1 VDKIDYMFLAS
12 IIGSLFLGTIL
23 TYAFSVGL
31 PSTGTF
37 VGAIEFVKDVI
48 EWAGYV
54 GIFILAFLEI
64 IYPAIPGELVLP
76 FVGFLVAEKKLNLM
90 FSVLAATTGNV
101 LGMLTIYVVSMKLGR
116 PFIDRYGKYFL
127 LDKRHIEM
135 SEELFNKY
143 GEIVVLIGRMLP
155 GYRELISVP
164 AGLGRMKITKFI
176 LFTFIGSFLWVFF
189 LVFIGLKLGEN
200 YVLVK
205 TWFDRLDIFVWASII
220 LAIVWFVV
228 KGRLREP
235 AHSE

>member
-1 VDKIDYMFLAS
+1 MDKIDYMFLAS